1 MIGLKQ
7 YMKKEID
14 KVDYDICLIGCGAYG
29 FPLAAHVKRTG
40 KKAIHLGGGLQL
52 LFGIRGKRWD
62 MRDEYKSLM
71 NEYWIRPS
79 EDETPVVAKK
89 VEGACYW

>member
-1 MIGLKQ
+1 MLNR
-7 YMKKEID
+7 
-14 KVDYDICLIGCGAYG
+14 LWSLR

-89 VEGACYW
+89 WKVLVIGKF